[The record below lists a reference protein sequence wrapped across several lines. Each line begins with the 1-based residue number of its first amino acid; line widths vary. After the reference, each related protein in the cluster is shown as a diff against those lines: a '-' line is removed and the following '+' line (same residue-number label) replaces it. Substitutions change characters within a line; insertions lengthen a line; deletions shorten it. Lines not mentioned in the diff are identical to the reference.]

1 MSAYT
6 TGTPFQLI
14 WNDGHTDMLLEVP
27 VAGANVLVTK
37 HPLNPNSGT
46 NAWMQKRE
54 NGRLYLLD
62 TAGKPTSFCL
72 DVNLPDQHE
81 VDGVFPDGSGC
92 LVYLNTDIPQ
102 RQTQLWQITD
112 RGDGTCF
119 VQNIGL
125 SLSIQFGPG
134 AGPYVLDSGGNNQQ
148 GGAAKL
154 WKKDPGNRN
163 QYWQLRACR
172 T

>member
-1 MSAYT
+1 MSAYA
-6 TGTPFQLI
+6 TGTPFQLV

-37 HPLNPNSGT
+37 HPLNANSGT
-46 NAWMQKRE
+46 NVWMQKRE
-54 NGRLYLLD
+54 NGRIYLLNA
-62 TAGKPTSFCL
+62 AGKPTEFCL

-81 VDGVFPDGSGC
+81 VNGVFPDANGC
-92 LVYLNTDIPQ
+92 LIYLNSDIPQ
-102 RQTQLWQITD
+102 RQTQLWQIID
-112 RGDGTCF
+112 LKYGNYF

-148 GGAAKL
+148 GGAAKV
-154 WKKDPGNRN
+154 WQKNDGNRN
-163 QYWQLRACR
+163 QFWQLRVYG
-172 T
+172 